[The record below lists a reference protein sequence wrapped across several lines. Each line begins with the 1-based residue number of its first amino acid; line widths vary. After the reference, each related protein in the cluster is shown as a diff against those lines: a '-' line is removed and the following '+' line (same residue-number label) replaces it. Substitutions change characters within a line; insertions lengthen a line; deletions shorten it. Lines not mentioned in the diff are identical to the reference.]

1 MPPVGRG
8 TSETVCDPDPTAVK
22 PSPIDKPSPVI
33 AAAVS
38 LTPMPKKHVQGVD
51 VYFYLKKVD
60 GDGVYHVFT
69 RGPWC
74 VRRWKR
80 APWSPIEFE
89 TTRLWPSPEVARAEA
104 EEVFTKKTDANY
116 RGGSYEKAE
125 KADYTDAMET
135 GGTGYSELDYRTGMD
150 TSA

>member
-1 MPPVGRG
+1 MAV
-8 TSETVCDPDPTAVK
+8 DPLLRPRVTDLRRA
-22 PSPIDKPSPVI
+22 VI

-38 LTPMPKKHVQGVD
+38 LKPMPTKKKRGDVD
-51 VYFYLKKVD
+51 VYLKKVD
-60 GDGVYHVFT
+60 GNAVYHVFT

-74 VRRWKR
+74 VRQWKR
-80 APWSPIEFE
+80 TPSSIEFE

-104 EEVFTKKTDANY
+104 EEVFAKKTGANY
-116 RGGSYEKAE
+116 KRDRYEEVE